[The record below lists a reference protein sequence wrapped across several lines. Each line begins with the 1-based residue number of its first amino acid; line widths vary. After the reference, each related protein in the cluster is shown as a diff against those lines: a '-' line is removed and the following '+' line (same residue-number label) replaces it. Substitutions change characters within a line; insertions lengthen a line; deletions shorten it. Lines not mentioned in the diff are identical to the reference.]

1 MSPTTLIPV
10 FFRSSN
16 ALKRRRFPSCPPV
29 TTARLGSSS
38 RGSILISTGT
48 GALLVSER
56 YTHGRRWIAGREG
69 WKQAAERFERAP
81 KRRCQSGRRTSRVRA
96 DPDALALPPSRR
108 QRAGVLLGF
117 PNKETGSDQRTGRL
131 TNGCGIRRC
140 VVDSGPSKVS
150 SPNHA
155 GLFLLP
161 PDADRALCSA
171 LAVRG
176 EHGLVRRDV
185 GAECVPRRRQRQV
198 RDAGSRH
205 EKTVTYA
212 RASDEGVSA
221 RPMGGVVSSD
231 SGPSIVGVRKLGP
244 RDSIRVSLRG
254 LRIR

>member
-131 TNGCGIRRC
+131 TNGCGIRKC

-150 SPNHA
+150 SPKNA

-161 PDADRALCSA
+161 PNAGRPCVRPSA
-171 LAVRG
+171 AGPTRFG
-176 EHGLVRRDV
+176 AARRW
-185 GAECVPRRRQRQV
+185 
-198 RDAGSRH
+198 AGVCAQAASTASARCGSPH
-205 EKTVTYA
+205 EKTVAYA
-212 RASDEGVSA
+212 RASDEA
-221 RPMGGVVSSD
+221 
-231 SGPSIVGVRKLGP
+231 
-244 RDSIRVSLRG
+244 
-254 LRIR
+254 